1 MRLGDLDALRKNM
14 EFICMGIM
22 AGTEPYNAPLTEI
35 DNAPAVEPEKA
46 KESEIIKA
54 YTKGFD
60 TGVETVKGERPQG
73 EPVIKCQDC
82 KYRVKEWREDK
93 RMKEKGYWAYGC
105 KHFGEIMGYW
115 GFGGYDNEFCSDAER
130 KGGAE

>member
-1 MRLGDLDALRKNM
+1 MNNDLISREALMQVLKTELANVPQPDTDADYYIGVKQGLKLAETIIN
-14 EFICMGIM
+14 
-22 AGTEPYNAPLTEI
+22 NAP
-35 DNAPAVEPEKA
+35 
-46 KESEIIKA
+46 
-54 YTKGFD
+54 
-60 TGVETVKGERPQG
+60 TVDERPQG
-73 EPVIKCQDC
+73 ESVIKCQDC

-115 GFGGYDNEFCSDAER
+115 GFGGYDNEFCSDAEQ